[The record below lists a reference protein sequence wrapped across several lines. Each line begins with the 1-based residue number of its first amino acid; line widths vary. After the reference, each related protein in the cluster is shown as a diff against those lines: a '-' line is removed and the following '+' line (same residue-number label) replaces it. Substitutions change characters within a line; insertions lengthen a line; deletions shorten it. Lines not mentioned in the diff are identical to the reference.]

1 MLMKAIITRFHGP
14 TNYRGSRIAACAE
27 GVQRL
32 YLPYDHSLSP
42 DENHYAAAY
51 ALAQR
56 QGWLQPGHT
65 LAGGGLPN
73 GRGNAYVFVQA
84 PAAVNE

>member
-14 TNYRGSRIAACAE
+14 TNYRPSRIAACAE
-27 GVQRL
+27 GVSRL
-32 YLPYDHSLSP
+32 YLPYDHALNAS
-42 DENHYAAAY
+42 ENHAAAAL

-56 QGWLQPGHT
+56 QGWLRPGYT

-84 PAAVNE
+84 PPQP